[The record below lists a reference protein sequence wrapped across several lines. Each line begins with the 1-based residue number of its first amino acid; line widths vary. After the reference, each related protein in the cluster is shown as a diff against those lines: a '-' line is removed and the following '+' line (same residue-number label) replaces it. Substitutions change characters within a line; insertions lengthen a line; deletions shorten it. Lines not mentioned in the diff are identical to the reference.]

1 MAIVSLKRA
10 EIVAGADEAGELIRT
25 LETKKLVH
33 VEDIHEGLPEEFAAS
48 ETPRSEDISV
58 VEERASKARWMLD
71 VYDRFRPESKSMLES
86 FFGSVPYVDE
96 QAFHSVVAGFD
107 FQGRYDSLRHAYTEY
122 EKLEQEEQH
131 LREQIELIQ
140 PWVPMEL
147 PLSALKRRPYSE
159 HLPASLRA
167 ADVPRLIE
175 RIDTEG
181 WTGSIA
187 FTKVS
192 ESAARTYGVVTAT
205 RPFTDEAQ
213 DALKR
218 LGADIVA
225 LPLLEETPRE
235 LLEKNRERLRVV
247 EERKAELARQFSAD
261 ADDSRRA
268 VEAIWDDAQNA
279 RKNHQLRSSLYFA
292 EHATVMRGWVQ
303 TEKVQELEELLR
315 DDARSCALRLSDPKK
330 DENPPVILKNRRLVQ
345 PFELLID
352 MFGTPRYDGIDPTP
366 YTAGAMTVF
375 YGICLG
381 DAGYGVLQILLALL
395 LKRKFRPAI
404 GTRKFLDM
412 FMIMGVAGTLFG
424 ILTWT
429 FFGVSPGYTAGGAK
443 LLGFLPLLVP
453 TTDILLILGMAIGIG
468 VLFQLIAI
476 GVGFFNNLRRGDIAA
491 AIGDNLSWFLL
502 LLGGPLAG
510 AAFLVP
516 GLIPVAFGYVGIVLA
531 GLAVLGV
538 LAFSGRDSTN
548 IVARLLTGVVA
559 FYGIVGYYG
568 IVTFASDVLSYMRLA
583 ILNLTTGY
591 IAMVGN
597 MIGTLLIGGE
607 TLALILSAVVGG
619 VIIGAFHIL
628 NLLISMLGSFV
639 HSLRLNYLE
648 SYNRFPFS
656 GGKPFSPLK
665 REAKFY
671 RFEK

>member
-1 MAIVSLKRA
+1 MAIVSLKKA
-10 EIVAGADEAGELIRT
+10 EIVVGADEAGELIRT
-25 LETKKLVH
+25 LETKKLIH
-33 VEDIHEGLPEEFAAS
+33 VEDIHEGLPEEFAAV
-48 ETPRSEDISV
+48 EVPRSEDISR
-58 VEERASKARWMLD
+58 VEERATKARWMLD
-71 VYDRFRPESKSMLES
+71 IYDRFRPDSKGMLES

-96 QAFHSVVAGFD
+96 DAFHSVVQGFD
-107 FQGRYDSLRHAYTEY
+107 FQRRYDSLREAFTEY

-131 LREQIELIQ
+131 LREQIELLQ

-147 PLSALKRRPYSE
+147 SLYALERRPYSE
-159 HLPASLRA
+159 HLPAALRS
-167 ADVPRLIE
+167 ADVPRLLE
-175 RIDTEG
+175 RIGTEG
-181 WTGSIA
+181 WTGSIV

-225 LPLLEETPRE
+225 LPLVEETPRA
-235 LLEKNRERLRVV
+235 LLERDRERLRVV
-247 EERKAELARQFSAD
+247 EERKAELGRQFAAD

-268 VEAIWDDAQNA
+268 VQAIWDDAQNA
-279 RKNHQLRSSLYFA
+279 RKNHQLRNSLYFA

-303 TEKVQELEELLR
+303 TEKLDELEELLR
-315 DDARSCALRLSDPKK
+315 NDAPSCALRLSDPQK

-352 MFGTPRYDGIDPTP
+352 MFGSPRYDGVDPTP
-366 YTAGAMTVF
+366 YTAVAMTIF
-375 YGICLG
+375 YAICLG
-381 DAGYGVLQILLALL
+381 DAGYGVLQVVLAWL

-429 FFGVSPGYTAGGAK
+429 FFGVNPGYTAGGAK
-443 LLGFLPLLVP
+443 LLGFLPLVVP
-453 TTDILLILGMAIGIG
+453 TTDILLILGIAIGIG
-468 VLFQLIAI
+468 VVFQLIAI
-476 GVGFFNNLRRGDIAA
+476 GVGFFNNLRRGDVAA

-510 AAFLVP
+510 AAFLVS
-516 GLIPVAFGYVGIVLA
+516 GLIPVGFGYVGLVFV
-531 GLAVLGV
+531 GLAVLGI

-607 TLALILSAVVGG
+607 ALALILSAVVGG
-619 VIIGAFHIL
+619 VVIGAFHVL

-656 GGKPFSPLK
+656 GGRPFSPLK